1 MTVRDEL
8 IDFIQRCGLEGL
20 GEITGDTALIASGLL
35 DSLALFNLVVWVE
48 ERIGVPLDP
57 TTVDLAV
64 EWATVDE
71 LAHFVESRGGDG
83 ARTTARSR

>member
-8 IDFIQRCGLEGL
+8 IEFIQRCGLEGL
-20 GEITGDTALIASGLL
+20 GEIAGDTALISSGLL

-57 TTVDLAV
+57 TTVDLTT

-71 LAHFVESRGGDG
+71 LARFVEARGG
-83 ARTTARSR
+83 ARAPATPRSR

>member
-1 MTVRDEL
+1 MTVRDEP
-8 IDFIQRCGLEGL
+8 IDFIRRCGLEGL
-20 GEITGDTALIASGLL
+20 GEINGDTALIASGVL
-35 DSLALFNLVVWVE
+35 DSLALFNLVMWVE

-57 TTVDLAV
+57 TTVDLSA

-71 LAHFVESRGGDG
+71 LAHFVETRRGAG